1 VFANAVQERVRKS
14 TDKPATN
21 RSGHHETR
29 SGIFD
34 DAVAASLDF
43 SEKCRPEARTIGFMY
58 CAASLSSRS
67 ANG

>member
-1 VFANAVQERVRKS
+1 MVFANAVQERVRKS

-21 RSGHHETR
+21 RSGHYETR

-43 SEKCRPEARTIGFMY
+43 SEKCRSEARTIGFIVLRRVVEF
-58 CAASLSSRS
+58 SFR
-67 ANG
+67 

>member
-1 VFANAVQERVRKS
+1 MGTGARKS

-43 SEKCRPEARTIGFMY
+43 SEKCRSEARTIGFIVLRRVVEF
-58 CAASLSSRS
+58 SFR
-67 ANG
+67 